1 MNRARIEILAG
12 VFVLAGIVILTYFAV
27 SLGGVSLKK
36 PASYELE
43 ARFTNIAG
51 VNVGSQVRIAGV
63 PVGEVTAIRLD
74 REQMVAILTMKLP
87 AEIELFDD
95 TIAAVRTNGLI
106 GDKVVTLLPGG
117 SGIPLEP
124 GDLIVDTESA
134 IDIEGLIK
142 KFAFGDVENQ

>member
-12 VFVLAGIVILTYFAV
+12 VFVLCGLIVLTYFAV
-27 SLGGVSLKK
+27 SLGGVTLKK
-36 PASYELE
+36 PETYELD

-63 PVGEVTAIRLD
+63 PIGEVTAIDLD
-74 REQMVAILTMKLP
+74 RKQMVAIVTIRVP
-87 AEIELFDD
+87 TDIELFDD

-106 GDKVVTLLPGG
+106 GDKVIALLPGG
-117 SGIPLEP
+117 SGITLEP
-124 GDLIVDTESA
+124 GDLIVDTESS

-142 KFAFGDVENQ
+142 KFAFGDVNKE